1 MKHFWFGAGLLA
13 ALLALS
19 LWTMGFLEDI
29 HEPIR
34 QDLDAAAEAVL
45 SGDWNRGRALANQ
58 AEDAWEQ
65 KRNLIAALSSHLAIE
80 EIDSLFRQLSVYAR
94 LPGTGLPH
102 RRRQRSPS
110 AHLVESAVNVNCS
123 LSAQFQKR
131 TSLRGAAFY
140 AATWQSRV
148 ATQRLSMPSMWHR
161 SGKHNDYH
169 HHKFP
174 ET

>member
-94 LPGTGLPH
+94 SGDPI
-102 RRRQRSPS
+102 
-110 AHLVESAVNVNCS
+110 V
-123 LSAQFQKR
+123 
-131 TSLRGAAFY
+131 Y
-140 AATWQSRV
+140 AAACRELACLTAAASEAHQLTWWN
-148 ATQRLSMPSMWHR
+148 LL
-161 SGKHNDYH
+161 
-169 HHKFP
+169 
-174 ET
+174 